1 MMEKQ
6 DQLKDLTEAHSNLT
20 NEQLWGLWKKEVL
33 IPMEQKYKDG
43 LDRKESFGMQD
54 KLNFDIFEEKFMLM
68 AEMNQRV
75 FSKLISQDKLLEQ
88 IDTLN
93 QMLQDYPNVNDIPI
107 AIRITIEEIYGQ
119 RFLL

>member
-1 MMEKQ
+1 MDKQ
-6 DQLKDLTEAHSNLT
+6 DQLKDLTQAHSNLT
-20 NEQLWGLWKKEVL
+20 NEQLWELWKKEVL
-33 IPMEQKYKDG
+33 VPMEQKYKDG